1 MRKLVRPRAE
11 DWMGLSLLAL
21 IGGGMFA
28 FRKLAV
34 VPLMAIGLCAAAN
47 APLFCARRA
56 AMMWLQYQQ
65 AFGWAALLCG
75 IAGFALGRR
84 WLGILA
90 IAVGITAVVNYN
102 ITTGIIGLALGL
114 AAAFGLLSGRSKR
127 DSLARA
133 AFTATGPE

>member
-1 MRKLVRPRAE
+1 MRKLIRPRAE

-34 VPLMAIGLCAAAN
+34 VPLMAIGLCSAAN
-47 APLFCARRA
+47 APVFCAHRA
-56 AMMWLQYQQ
+56 ALMWLQYQQ

-75 IAGFALGRR
+75 SVGFAFGRR
-84 WLGILA
+84 WPGMLA
-90 IAVGITAVVNYN
+90 IAVGITAVMQYN
-102 ITTGIIGLALGL
+102 AATGIIGLALGL
-114 AAAFGLLSGRSKR
+114 VAAIGLLNGRSKR